1 MINKKVMNE
10 NQFWPPRKVN
20 FEIPKKQCLQVF
32 GHNFTMPWGTNIQQ
46 SALESYITA
55 DFTRHWII
63 YVMQRTTELWQ
74 KLCQSGL
81 GENKPFWLWS
91 RVAFKVSGATHE
103 HPISLSETSHTPIAL
118 SFHMSPCALELVH
131 WEALALLKQV
141 CDHLIRLIL
150 YIPMQEHTFIEMLK
164 IGPTSNFVFE
174 CFNGTLPWI
183 EMAQRLFVRNLL
195 LGTSLHRF
203 YLSHPATL
211 RPQVGNPHANRPKR

>member
-1 MINKKVMNE
+1 MPLAAFNIHIKMPWTHFCAMINKKVMNE

-20 FEIPKKQCLQVF
+20 FEILKKQCLQVF

-46 SALESYITA
+46 SALESYIKA

-141 CDHLIRLIL
+141 CDHLIQLIL
-150 YIPMQEHTFIEMLK
+150 
-164 IGPTSNFVFE
+164 
-174 CFNGTLPWI
+174 
-183 EMAQRLFVRNLL
+183 
-195 LGTSLHRF
+195 
-203 YLSHPATL
+203 
-211 RPQVGNPHANRPKR
+211 